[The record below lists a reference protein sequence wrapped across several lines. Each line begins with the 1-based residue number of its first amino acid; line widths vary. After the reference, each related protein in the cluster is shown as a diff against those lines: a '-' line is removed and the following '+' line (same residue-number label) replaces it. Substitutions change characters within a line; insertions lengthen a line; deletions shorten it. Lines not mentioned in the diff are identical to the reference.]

1 MKRISKAI
9 CLMLAAAF
17 VAFNMAGCI
26 SYVAIDEYGY
36 VMTVG
41 VDKGETYDYR
51 FCFIVQV
58 EGASQG
64 ESDAE
69 NVVLSAEGNNIYDAV
84 AVVEVGV
91 PYQLNFGRANYMLFS
106 KEVAETGYIARFIDE
121 SFKNLGVRRS
131 TKLMVVLGDSLDY
144 CTGVVS
150 KDNPNTSKRQYSILR
165 DYVSEG
171 LTPITNIAMF
181 TQNVNAKRGDNIVT
195 LGATDDSIP
204 NEEITGSSQDSELNP
219 NSTTAGVERT
229 GGLRAYYMGCAVFDG
244 GTMKGVLSG
253 RDTEIILMAKGMFRA
268 GRITLHHEGGEGH
281 MVLLLKGGGK
291 PKVELSIGGDAP
303 YAKMSVRLQ
312 CHIECGEEDMDY
324 NKWNREVKP
333 MLEDYMEREI
343 ERVFTLC
350 RGMNSD
356 AYEIGKYAAMKFH
369 SAEEWE
375 QYDWKSRYPELN
387 MEFDVSLYVENE
399 EINSLGG

>member
-1 MKRISKAI
+1 MKRISKTI

-41 VDKGETYDYR
+41 VDKGETYEYR

-58 EGASQG
+58 EGESQG

-69 NVVLSAEGNNIYDAV
+69 NVVLSAEGDNIYDAV

-106 KEVAETGYIARFIDE
+106 KDVAETGYISRFIDE

-144 CTGVVS
+144 CTGVVN

-268 GRITLHHEGGEGH
+268 GRITLHHEGREGH
-281 MVLLLKGGGK
+281 MVLLLKDGGK

-312 CHIECGEEDMDY
+312 CH
-324 NKWNREVKP
+324 V
-333 MLEDYMEREI
+333 
-343 ERVFTLC
+343 
-350 RGMNSD
+350 
-356 AYEIGKYAAMKFH
+356 
-369 SAEEWE
+369 
-375 QYDWKSRYPELN
+375 
-387 MEFDVSLYVENE
+387 
-399 EINSLGG
+399 